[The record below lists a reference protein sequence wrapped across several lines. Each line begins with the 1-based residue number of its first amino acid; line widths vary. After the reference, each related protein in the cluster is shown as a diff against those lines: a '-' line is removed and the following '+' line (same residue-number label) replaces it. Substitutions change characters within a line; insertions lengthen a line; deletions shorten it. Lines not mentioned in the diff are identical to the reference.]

1 MAGWM
6 RFAAVAVAIG
16 LAGPACAQKPEDT
29 EQAGPAPP
37 VVTPAAQPGGP
48 PSDAVVLF
56 GGKDLSEWVSVRD
69 KGPAGWGVEDG
80 ALVVKLAA
88 GNIETKRTFGSY
100 QLHIEWR
107 VPASIAGAGQLRANS
122 GIFLA
127 SIGPGDAGYELQVL
141 DSYQNPT
148 YVNGQAASIYKQ
160 APPLANAMRPPGEWQ
175 VYDVIWTAP
184 TFGPDGKVKTPAKV
198 TAFHNGVLVQN
209 DYALA
214 GPTRYIGK
222 AEYGAP
228 HGRSPI
234 KLQAHAGGGPVSFRN
249 IWVRPLD

>member
-1 MAGWM
+1 MSWKRLVPAL
-6 RFAAVAVAIG
+6 AALA

-29 EQAGPAPP
+29 EQAGPIPRI
-37 VVTPAAQPGGP
+37 VTPAAQPGGP

-56 GGKDLSEWVSVRD
+56 GGKDLSEWVSTKD
-69 KGPAGWGVEDG
+69 KGAPGWTVEDG
-80 ALVVKLAA
+80 AMVVKLAA

-100 QLHIEWR
+100 QLHIEWK
-107 VPASIAGAGQLRANS
+107 VPKGVTGSGQLRGNS
-122 GIFLA
+122 GVFLA
-127 SIGPGDAGYELQVL
+127 STGVGDGGYELQVL
-141 DSYQNPT
+141 DSYENTT

-160 APPLANAMRPPGEWQ
+160 SPPLVNAMRPAGEWQ
-175 VYDVIWTAP
+175 VYDVVWTAP
-184 TFGPDGKVKTPAKV
+184 AFAADGKVATPAKV

-209 DYALA
+209 DFVLA

-222 AEYGAP
+222 PEYAP
-228 HGRSPI
+228 AHGRSPL